1 MVILFITL
9 AVVFR
14 VATLLISISNE
25 RKLKAAGGTEIGK
38 TNSSILAV
46 AHVAFYLCAI
56 TEYAF
61 SDYSIDPVT
70 LLGLAIY
77 LVGAIFL
84 IVVIASLGPQWTVKL
99 IIARNHVLV
108 TSLLFRL
115 VRHPNYYLNIIPEL
129 IGFAVT
135 LHAFWTLAV
144 GMPLYLIP
152 LFVRIG
158 QEEKAMRIHF
168 PQY

>member
-1 MVILFITL
+1 MLTLFITL
-9 AVVFR
+9 TVTFR
-14 VATLLISISNE
+14 VATLLFSISNE
-25 RKLKAAGGTEIGK
+25 RKLKAEGGTEIGK
-38 TNSSILAV
+38 TNSNILAV

-56 TEYAF
+56 IEYAF
-61 SDYSIDPVT
+61 SDYTIDT
-70 LLGLAIY
+70 ATWLGLAIY
-77 LVGAIFL
+77 LVGATFL
-84 IVVIASLGPQWTVKL
+84 IVVIASLSRQWTVKL

-144 GMPLYLIP
+144 GMPVYLIP
-152 LFVRIG
+152 LFVRIS
-158 QEEKAMRIHF
+158 QEEKAMRVHF

>member
-1 MVILFITL
+1 MVILLITL

-25 RKLKAAGGTEIGK
+25 RKLKGAGGTEVGK

-56 TEYAF
+56 TEYGF
-61 SDYSIDPVT
+61 SDYSIDAVT

-84 IVVIASLGPQWTVKL
+84 IIVIASLGPQWTVKL
-99 IIARNHVLV
+99 IIARNHALV
-108 TSLLFRL
+108 TVPRQDVVFAGTLL
-115 VRHPNYYLNIIPEL
+115 
-129 IGFAVT
+129 A
-135 LHAFWTLAV
+135 
-144 GMPLYLIP
+144 
-152 LFVRIG
+152 
-158 QEEKAMRIHF
+158 
-168 PQY
+168 

>member
-1 MVILFITL
+1 MLILFIIL
-9 AVVFR
+9 AIVFR

-46 AHVAFYLCAI
+46 AHVAFYLGAI
-56 TEYAF
+56 TEYGF
-61 SDYSIDPVT
+61 SDYTIDTVT

-77 LVGAIFL
+77 LFGAMFL

-108 TSLLFRL
+108 TSLLFRF

-129 IGFAVT
+129 IGFALA

-144 GMPLYLIP
+144 GLPIYLIP

-158 QEEKAMRIHF
+158 QEEKAMRVHF

>member
-1 MVILFITL
+1 MLTLFITL
-9 AVVFR
+9 AVTFR
-14 VATLLISISNE
+14 VATLLFSISNE
-25 RKLKAAGGTEIGK
+25 RKLKAEGGTEIGK
-38 TNSSILAV
+38 TNSNILAV

-56 TEYAF
+56 IEYAF
-61 SDYSIDPVT
+61 SDYTIDT
-70 LLGLAIY
+70 ATWLGLAIY
-77 LVGAIFL
+77 LVGATFL
-84 IVVIASLGPQWTVKL
+84 IVVIASLGRQWTVKL

-129 IGFAVT
+129 IGFALT
-135 LHAFWTLAV
+135 LHACWTLAV

-152 LFVRIG
+152 LFVRIS
-158 QEEKAMRIHF
+158 QEEKAMRVHF

>member
-1 MVILFITL
+1 MLILFITL
-9 AVVFR
+9 AVTFR
-14 VATLLISISNE
+14 VATLLISIRNE

-38 TNSSILAV
+38 TTSNILAV

-56 TEYAF
+56 IEYGF
-61 SDYSIDPVT
+61 SDYTIDT
-70 LLGLAIY
+70 ITWLGLAIY
-77 LVGAIFL
+77 LVGATFL
-84 IVVIASLGPQWTVKL
+84 IVVIASLGRQWTVKL

-152 LFVRIG
+152 LFVRIS
-158 QEEKAMRIHF
+158 QEEKAMRVHF

>member
-1 MVILFITL
+1 MLILFITL

-25 RKLKAAGGTEIGK
+25 RKLKAAGATEIGK
-38 TNSSILAV
+38 TNSNILAV

-56 TEYAF
+56 IEYAF
-61 SDYSIDPVT
+61 TDHSIDTVT
-70 LLGLAIY
+70 WLGLAIY

-115 VRHPNYYLNIIPEL
+115 VRHPNYYLNILPEL
-129 IGFAVT
+129 IGFALT
-135 LHAFWTLAV
+135 LHAFWTLVV

-152 LFVRIG
+152 LLVRIG
-158 QEEKAMRIHF
+158 QEEKAMRVHF